1 MTEKTCGKY
10 CREHL
15 YYALRFARKHDIG
28 DDEHNKECVALR
40 LDDSDTDKIITALEQ
55 HESLSKQASQRGA
68 RLQIMR
74 DWMKSRPTPWA
85 TGTAAGQSFFC
96 LPPMLGSTPT
106 GMIFQENEQWI
117 K

>member
-1 MTEKTCGKY
+1 MNEKTCGKY

-74 DWMKSRPTPWA
+74 DWMKKHSVIMNEF
-85 TGTAAGQSFFC
+85 GDEQSAWSAFADYHDADSWFDEDGV
-96 LPPMLGSTPT
+96 PVR
-106 GMIFQENEQWI
+106 E
-117 K
+117 